1 MPTNA
6 TARANE
12 ESNGIVAATPAR
24 CVIRFENVHKKYI
37 RMARRML
44 LRQRLVSWLLNLPRG
59 YTDALQDV
67 SFEVN
72 HGDSLAIVGSNGAG
86 KSTLLRL
93 AIGIAQP
100 DSGRITIHG
109 TTAGLIELGAGFHP
123 DLTGAENLVLN
134 ASLLGLSR
142 EQTYAQFDSI
152 VDFSGIRDY
161 INEPLR
167 TYSSGMVLRLAFS
180 IAIRVD
186 PDILFIDEILGV
198 GDQEFQAKCADEIK
212 HMKDRGKT
220 LVCVSHN
227 TDVLRELCEVA
238 MWLDRGQI
246 KMFGPCK
253 AVLDRYEKVAE

>member
-6 TARANE
+6 TARINE
-12 ESNGIVAATPAR
+12 ESSGIVATTPAR